1 MLLSKAL
8 KMQQDTEDR
17 RNKVIIEGLED
28 KIKKLEN
35 SLKEKYILLQSAEGS
50 LAEARSQNN
59 KLSEEIDKARV
70 IMNKRSERFDQETKE
85 LKAKVEAEAK

>member
-17 RNKVIIEGLED
+17 RNKVIIDGLED
-28 KIKKLEN
+28 KIKELEA
-35 SLKEKYILLQSAEGS
+35 SLKEKDSLLQSAEGF

-59 KLSEEIDKARV
+59 KLSEELDEAWTIL
-70 IMNKRSERFDQETKE
+70 NERS
-85 LKAKVEAEAK
+85 